1 MSALRDSRRRTWPVF
16 VDLMRGAWN
25 EYQHDHAHYFA
36 GAMVYYALVSLIPLL
51 LLSLS
56 ALGLLL
62 RFSDLA
68 AATEQRLLG
77 TVEMNFGAPL
87 RVTIEDLL
95 QHLAQGSGIAGLV
108 SLVGMLFAASV
119 LFRHLRMTFRAI
131 WKRAPILTGSVRG
144 AVHATFL
151 ERAIA
156 FVIVIGGGMLL
167 IAAFMLIGV
176 LNWLITR
183 LDALPLVAGA
193 MNWLLPLLTPLVITP
208 ITFAALFAV
217 LPPVRLH
224 ARDLW
229 LATLLSS
236 AAWLVGTEILVFY
249 VANFGGK
256 FSAYGAIGGLLI
268 FMLWIH
274 TMSKVLFFGGE
285 LCKVVHRERTA

>member
-1 MSALRDSRRRTWPVF
+1 MSALHDSHRRPGSVF
-16 VDLMRGAWN
+16 VGLMRAAWN

-36 GAMVYYALVSLIPLL
+36 GAMVYYALVSLVPLL
-51 LLSLS
+51 LLALS

-68 AATEQRLLG
+68 ATTEQQVLG
-77 TVEMNFGAPL
+77 TVETNFGAPL
-87 RVTIEDLL
+87 RMTIEGLL
-95 QHLAQGSGIAGLV
+95 QHLAQGSGVASLV

-156 FVIVIGGGMLL
+156 FVIVIGGGILL
-167 IAAFMLIGV
+167 IAAFLLIGI
-176 LNWLITR
+176 LNWLIAR
-183 LDALPLVAGA
+183 LDALPLVSNA
-193 MNWLLPLLTPLVITP
+193 MSWLLPFLTPLLITP

-236 AAWLVGTEILVFY
+236 LAWLLGTEILVFY
-249 VANFGGK
+249 VANFGAK

-274 TMSKVLFFGGE
+274 TMTKVLFFGGE
-285 LCKVVHRERTA
+285 LCKVVHREHSA